1 MQIFD
6 STVAEKLVNGV
17 ILGTKA
23 NGLALYHPIIVY
35 TFLENILDNYYLT
48 HYQEMRSIIGLCS
61 GFSQYIYSKCAE
73 DSCDPVITEI
83 TIAVVTYN

>member
-1 MQIFD
+1 M
-6 STVAEKLVNGV
+6 

-23 NGLALYHPIIVY
+23 IGLALYHPILY

-48 HYQEMRSIIGLCS
+48 YYQEMRSIIGLCS
-61 GFSQYIYSKCAE
+61 GFSQYIYSMKCAE

-83 TIAVVTYN
+83 TINIAVVTYN